1 MTNVLLL
8 LAILGMVIGV
18 YAVAMPSLTRKGWRL
33 PFASFFSDADEDE
46 DIEFKT
52 PFEMPRGSDVPLV
65 VASPA
70 AAPAE
75 EIVPLPPVLRPE
87 DIDED
92 DPTLTPLFEEL
103 VAEVEAQP
111 LAMVAAHGVP
121 AEPPAPH
128 LMLVPSQSAEGAQA
142 PEGTLA
148 EPAAEEP
155 QPEATAPESDDM
167 MALFAESSDAGKGPN
182 LVRELSG
189 DISIA
194 DLMEEVRHLRE
205 LLDNQRAA

>member
-1 MTNVLLL
+1 MTNILLL

-33 PFASFFSDADEDE
+33 PFASFFSDADEGE

-52 PFEMPRGSDVPLV
+52 PFEMPRGSDAPLV
-65 VASPA
+65 VASLAA

-75 EIVPLPPVLRPE
+75 EVVPLPPVLRPE

-111 LAMVAAHGVP
+111 LAIVAPQGAP
-121 AEPPAPH
+121 AEPQAPH
-128 LMLVPSQSAEGAQA
+128 LVLVHSQTRRRRTGARRPLSQN
-142 PEGTLA
+142 
-148 EPAAEEP
+148 
-155 QPEATAPESDDM
+155 QPPRSLNRKQPRRRATT
-167 MALFAESSDAGKGPN
+167 
-182 LVRELSG
+182 
-189 DISIA
+189 
-194 DLMEEVRHLRE
+194 
-205 LLDNQRAA
+205 